1 MIEKFSQAQLGKEC
15 EKRKRCETKY
25 LEAKKKAENV
35 VYQANCKTV
44 K

>member
-1 MIEKFSQAQLGKEC
+1 MIEKFSQVQLGKEC

-35 VYQANCKTV
+35 IYQANCKTV